1 MVLFSQIR
9 LLFPE
14 EGLVYDYKLY
24 DAGLSSAE
32 EDLDEDVI
40 REVKYF
46 TFNSKLG
53 NLGPGTRKQHSPAGS
68 FSHQGQIRKACR
80 SQARMFKVKSCFSVK
95 EEGSFLS
102 SEF

>member
-1 MVLFSQIR
+1 MAARFTLALFPQIQ

-32 EDLDEDVI
+32 EDLDEEVI

-53 NLGPGTRKQHSPAGS
+53 NLGGGTRKQHSPAG
-68 FSHQGQIRKACR
+68 FGRI
-80 SQARMFKVKSCFSVK
+80 
-95 EEGSFLS
+95 FLS
-102 SEF
+102 RANKKDL